1 MFRIAA
7 ILQGVYAR
15 ALQGNASN
23 ADAHK
28 TGRITRPL
36 AELAWQQVER
46 LEKR

>member
-7 ILQGVYAR
+7 IVQGVYAR
-15 ALQGNASN
+15 ALQGNASS
-23 ADAHK
+23 ADAHT
-28 TGRITRPL
+28 TGRQIGPL